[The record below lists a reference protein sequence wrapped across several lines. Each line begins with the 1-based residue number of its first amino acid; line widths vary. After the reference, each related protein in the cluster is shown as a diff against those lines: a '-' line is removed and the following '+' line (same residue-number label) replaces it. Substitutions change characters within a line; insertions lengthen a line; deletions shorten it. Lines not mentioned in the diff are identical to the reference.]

1 MAGRVIVG
9 TSGYNYR
16 HWSDGV
22 FYPAGVPQ
30 RRWLEYYAQFFK
42 TVELNVTFYRLPQKT
57 TFEGWY
63 KRTSSDFTFAVK
75 GSRFITH
82 VKKLKDCEEP
92 LKIFFDNASKL
103 KEKMGVVLWQ
113 LPPNLKANVQ
123 KLNNFSSLLVKS
135 AFSKR
140 TRHVFEFRH
149 KTWFCEEVYDLL
161 RRHNF
166 SLCIA
171 HSDRWPCVQE
181 VTTDFIY
188 LRFHGG
194 QILYGSDYSDE
205 ELSEWTSKGKSWLS
219 QGKDIYAYFN
229 NDAYGFAVKNALTFR
244 DLLLSG

>member
-30 RRWLEYYAQFFK
+30 RRWLEHYAQFFT
-42 TVELNVTFYRLPQKT
+42 TVELNVTFYRLPKKT

-92 LKIFFDNASKL
+92 LKTFFDNASEL

-113 LPPNLKANVQ
+113 LPPNLKANIQ
-123 KLNNFSSLLVKS
+123 KLKSFSSLLAKS
-135 AFSKR
+135 PFSKK

-149 KTWFCEEVYDLL
+149 ETWFCEEVYDLL
-161 RRHNF
+161 KKHNF

-171 HSDRWPCVQE
+171 HSDRWPCVE
-181 VTTDFIY
+181 EITADFVY

-194 QILYGSDYSDE
+194 QILYGSNYSDE
-205 ELSEWTSKGKSWLS
+205 ELLEWTNKGKSWLS
-219 QGKDIYAYFN
+219 QDKDIYAYFN
-229 NDAYGFAVKNALTFR
+229 NDAYGFAIKNALTFR
-244 DLLLSG
+244 NLLLSG